1 MEVVDM
7 DMDMMIK
14 TFFINLI
21 LCFIFVS
28 NIWAISE
35 YEATAYIGKEV
46 EMQLHLYLKNTNEY
60 FHIKGLILDVVNLDA
75 KYAGHYV
82 VVNTEYIN
90 EPILISCDSITYIRR
105 LD

>member
-1 MEVVDM
+1 
-7 DMDMMIK
+7 MIK
-14 TFFINLI
+14 NFLISLIIILLLNTNLY
-21 LCFIFVS
+21 
-28 NIWAISE
+28 AIGE

-46 EMQLHLYLKNTNEY
+46 EMQIHLYLKNTNEY

-75 KYAGHYV
+75 QYAGYYV

-105 LD
+105 LS